1 MLKTY
6 GNEILL
12 FETYIEKEIQWE
24 TDIDDAIILQF
35 NVHLTTLYG
44 IINAARNDW

>member
-12 FETYIEKEIQWE
+12 FETYILKKK
-24 TDIDDAIILQF
+24 TPM
-35 NVHLTTLYG
+35 
-44 IINAARNDW
+44 RDWYRRRDHIKI